1 MENHTKSNISAT
13 RKVVISRMASNYL
26 GPEKPRPFALIS
38 EEYQQRL
45 DIPNYPEEDQYRFG
59 DTYEEAMFSLIHTHL
74 ELGTT
79 DRLCYIGEKKGSFAP
94 LIERKFCLAH
104 PPKSISPTNGSLGGQ
119 PAITYHNLTQLTPVD
134 EFFKDSASQ
143 CSTYKKKL
151 FDRII
156 LKDCIHQL
164 TANMYTLF
172 SQIKEC
178 LNEEGKVLII
188 HRPGMLNTLPL
199 PKQMIKEFESRD
211 IDIAP
216 ILNALQDAGFDVKW
230 DIEICPIVMPK
241 VKWVSMIQEKY
252 PADLELS
259 DDAAIR
265 GAIRELT
272 EGMFKYEGDMV
283 QFTDRLLFISASPS
297 LRGRA
302 PLLTRY
308 GSNGYRPPPEPTEE
322 DLKYNMPVTNDIQH
336 ILDTRNRKARANIG
350 RTKATWD

>member
-1 MENHTKSNISAT
+1 MITNARSKN
-13 RKVVISRMASNYL
+13 MASNYL

-38 EEYQQRL
+38 EEYQRQL

-79 DRLCYIGEKKGSFAP
+79 DKFCYVGEKKGSFAP
-94 LIERKFCLAH
+94 LIERKFCLMHPAH
-104 PPKSISPTNGSLGGQ
+104 EISPTNSAIPAGQ
-119 PAITYHNLTQLTPVD
+119 PSITYNNLTQLTPVD
-134 EFFKDSASQ
+134 EFFKNSASQ
-143 CSTYKKKL
+143 CSTYQKKI
-151 FDRII
+151 FDRIL
-156 LKDCIHQL
+156 LKDCIHLL
-164 TANMYTLF
+164 TGNLYSLF

-178 LNEEGKVLII
+178 LNEEGRLLII

-199 PKQMIKEFESRD
+199 PKQMIKEFEEKD

-241 VKWVSMIQEKY
+241 VKWLSMIQEKH
-252 PADLELS
+252 PADLESS
-259 DDAAIR
+259 DDLTIR
-265 GAIRELT
+265 NAIRELT

-308 GSNGYRPPPEPTEE
+308 GSNGYRPPPEVTEE
-322 DLKYNMPVTNDIQH
+322 DLKYNMPITRDIQH
-336 ILDTRNRKARANIG
+336 ILENQKRKAKANIG
-350 RTKATWD
+350 RTKAKWD